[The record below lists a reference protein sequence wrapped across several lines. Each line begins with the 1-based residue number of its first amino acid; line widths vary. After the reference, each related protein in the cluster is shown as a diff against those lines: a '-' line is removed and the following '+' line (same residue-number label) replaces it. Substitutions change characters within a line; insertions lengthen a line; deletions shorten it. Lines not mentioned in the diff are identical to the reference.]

1 MATGKLVLPEASSGR
16 VVLGIGVNVNQT
28 VDELP
33 SDTAK
38 PPTSLRVELGREV
51 ARAPLLVAILRE
63 LELGYDSWV
72 APYRR

>member
-1 MATGKLVLPEASSGR
+1 MSADGYISVMLLRERKTLSAGFIVPC
-16 VVLGIGVNVNQT
+16 
-28 VDELP
+28 LP

-51 ARAPLLVAILRE
+51 ERAPLLAAILRE
-63 LELGYDSWV
+63 LELGYDSWT